1 MPKPVKQWQ
10 PAPRGRRV
18 YSRKITYARLSP
30 FAKQFV
36 DDGHCYDSVAELDWN
51 ELCEG
56 DQDHFG
62 SKFEFDQ
69 ARAEAALYLEQ
80 L

>member
-36 DDGHCYDSVAELDWN
+36 DDGHCYDS
-51 ELCEG
+51 